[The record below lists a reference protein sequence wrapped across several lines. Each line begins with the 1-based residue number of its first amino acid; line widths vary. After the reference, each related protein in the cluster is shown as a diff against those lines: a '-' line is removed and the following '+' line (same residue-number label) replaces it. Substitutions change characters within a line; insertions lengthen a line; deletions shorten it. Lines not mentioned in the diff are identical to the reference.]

1 MRIATL
7 KKHGQEV
14 AAIRTENGYV
24 SLARVNANFD
34 VKFPTDLKILLD
46 CGQFDILKVWYDGE
60 GKDALADLPVE
71 QDVAFGP
78 LFRYPGRIWGIGL
91 NYREHASD
99 LSEKVPEQYPGS
111 FIKSSTTVIGP
122 GDVIEI
128 PRLSERTTAEAELG
142 IVIGKTCKDVPKA
155 NWLDVVVGFT
165 TIIDMTAEDI
175 LKLNTRY
182 LTLCKNFNTFFV
194 FGPEIVTP
202 DEIDDVNALNVT
214 TVINDRDH
222 VTNVVSNMTFLPDYL
237 VSFHSEVMTMHPG
250 DVISSGTPGAVPIAD
265 GDVVTCRIDGFELLT
280 CPVRDL
286 KVDR

>member
-14 AAIRTENGYV
+14 AAIRTEKGYV

-46 CGQFDILKVWYDGE
+46 CGQFDILRMWYDGE
-60 GKDALADLPVE
+60 GKAALADLPVE
-71 QDVAFGP
+71 QDVVFGP

-99 LSEKVPEQYPGS
+99 LSESVPEQYPGS

-122 GDVIEI
+122 GDTIEI
-128 PRLSERTTAEAELG
+128 PKLSERTTAEAELG
-142 IVIGKTCKDVPKA
+142 IVIGKTCQDVPKE
-155 NWLDVVVGFT
+155 NWLDVVAGFT

-175 LKLNTRY
+175 LKLNPRY
-182 LTLCKNFNTFFV
+182 LTLCKNFDTFLV
-194 FGPEIVTP
+194 FGPELVTP
-202 DEIDDVNALNVT
+202 DEIEDVNALNVT
-214 TVINDRDH
+214 TVINDQDH
-222 VTNVVSNMTFLPDYL
+222 AANVVSNMTFPPDYL

-265 GDVVTCRIDGFELLT
+265 GDVVTCRIDGFTSLT